1 MLMVKMLWS
10 QATKKFQDFNRNLSF
25 SSSLDAR
32 QKIFERFF
40 FPTRAAARVTNE
52 RVKSGQDSGK
62 RPSKLDNRK
71 KCKFAT
77 KMADARG
84 DSSWKVT
91 DLCRLKLSAKIPLTW
106 PL

>member
-1 MLMVKMLWS
+1 MVKMLWS

-32 QKIFERFF
+32 QKNFERFF

-62 RPSKLDNRK
+62 QPSKMDNRK
-71 KCKFAT
+71 KMQICDKDGGCQRRFELEGHGFVPT
-77 KMADARG
+77 K
-84 DSSWKVT
+84 VI
-91 DLCRLKLSAKIPLTW
+91 C
-106 PL
+106 